1 MKIFFLKKALS
12 KKLNDVKHESLL
24 YPINRVG
31 LIVDENHFLEINK
44 LKQEI
49 ILNGIAKDSID
60 IIVYNNSTKRKEEVD
75 FSVFN
80 LKDVNYKG
88 EFTATFLNQFI
99 AEEFD
104 LLISYYDKS
113 DPFLLL
119 LTNNSNA
126 KFKVGFLTI
135 GKRLNH
141 LLINIDLANYKGFT
155 DELFKYLKI
164 LNKI

>member
-1 MKIFFLKKALS
+1 MKIFFLKKALT
-12 KKLNDVKHESLL
+12 KKLNDVKHESSL

-31 LIVDENHFLEINK
+31 LIVDENYFLEINK

-49 ILNGIAKDSID
+49 ILNGIANDSID
-60 IIVYNNSTKRKEEVD
+60 IIVYNNSKKRKEEAD

-88 EFTATFLNQFI
+88 EFTATLLNQFI

-113 DPFLLL
+113 DPLLLL